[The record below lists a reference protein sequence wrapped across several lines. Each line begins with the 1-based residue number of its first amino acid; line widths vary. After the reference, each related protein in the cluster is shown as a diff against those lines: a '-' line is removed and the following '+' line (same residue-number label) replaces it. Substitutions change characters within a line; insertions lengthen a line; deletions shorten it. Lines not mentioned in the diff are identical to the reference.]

1 MNWQALKEKS
11 RDRGQLLESSIDILH
26 ATKELAIKLEEKL
39 RHRYDVQ
46 LDILDDHDDKNKSN
60 VNVCEIKVKIKK
72 DWVTLCRFAPNENL
86 KDILT
91 MFQINYELKARRRDT

>member
-1 MNWQALKEKS
+1 MKK
-11 RDRGQLLESSIDILH
+11 LLIH
-26 ATKELAIKLEEKL
+26 ATKELATKLEEKL
-39 RHRYDVQ
+39 RHRYNVQ

-60 VNVCEIKVKIKK
+60 VNVCEIKVKIRK

-91 MFQINYELKARRRDT
+91 MFQVNYELKARRRRRDI

>member
-1 MNWQALKEKS
+1 MKK
-11 RDRGQLLESSIDILH
+11 LLIH

-46 LDILDDHDDKNKSN
+46 LDILDEHDDKNKSN
-60 VNVCEIKVKIKK
+60 VNVCEIKVKIRK

-91 MFQINYELKARRRDT
+91 MFQVNYELKARIA

>member
-1 MNWQALKEKS
+1 MKK
-11 RDRGQLLESSIDILH
+11 LLIH
-26 ATKELAIKLEEKL
+26 ATKELGIKLEEKL

-60 VNVCEIKVKIKK
+60 VNVCEIKVKIRK
-72 DWVTLCRFAPNENL
+72 DWVTLCRFVSNENL

-91 MFQINYELKARRRDT
+91 MFQVNYELKARRRDI

>member
-1 MNWQALKEKS
+1 MKK
-11 RDRGQLLESSIDILH
+11 LLIH

-60 VNVCEIKVKIKK
+60 VNVCEIKVKFSLFTNKHIS
-72 DWVTLCRFAPNENL
+72 VL
-86 KDILT
+86 KVSSFL
-91 MFQINYELKARRRDT
+91 A

>member
-1 MNWQALKEKS
+1 MKK
-11 RDRGQLLESSIDILH
+11 LLIH

-39 RHRYDVQ
+39 RQRYDVQ
-46 LDILDDHDDKNKSN
+46 LDILDEHDDKNKSN
-60 VNVCEIKVKIKK
+60 VNVCEIKVKIRK

-91 MFQINYELKARRRDT
+91 MFQVNYELKARRRDI

>member
-1 MNWQALKEKS
+1 MKK
-11 RDRGQLLESSIDILH
+11 LLIH

-46 LDILDDHDDKNKSN
+46 LDILDEHDDKNKSN

-91 MFQINYELKARRRDT
+91 MFQINDELKARRRDI

>member
-1 MNWQALKEKS
+1 MKK
-11 RDRGQLLESSIDILH
+11 LLIH

-60 VNVCEIKVKIKK
+60 VNVCEIKVKIRK
-72 DWVTLCRFAPNENL
+72 DWVTLCRFVSNENL

-91 MFQINYELKARRRDT
+91 MFQVNYELKARRRDI